1 MSAPRHSEPGLDEPA
16 VAERRG
22 AHDRSARDDDDRR
35 GGDQRGEPVLC
46 DFLRAKVSGAAH
58 GDKRAL
64 LAIQHDASSVYWCLL
79 TMSPAGP
86 DDGLA
91 HAERCGEGRVC
102 CTQRTGGDVA

>member
-1 MSAPRHSEPGLDEPA
+1 MSDQRHSEPGLDEPA
-16 VAERRG
+16 IDEHAVHEGRSREDDGRG
-22 AHDRSARDDDDRR
+22 D
-35 GGDQRGEPVLC
+35 DQRGEPVLC

-102 CTQRTGGDVA
+102 CTQRNGGEVA

>member
-1 MSAPRHSEPGLDEPA
+1 MSDPRH
-16 VAERRG
+16 
-22 AHDRSARDDDDRR
+22 
-35 GGDQRGEPVLC
+35 GEPVLC

-79 TMSPAGP
+79 TMSSAGP

-102 CTQRTGGDVA
+102 CTLRGRDEVA

>member
-1 MSAPRHSEPGLDEPA
+1 MSAPRHDEPGLDEPA
-16 VAERRG
+16 VDERRSSG
-22 AHDRSARDDDDRR
+22 DDERTI

-102 CTQRTGGDVA
+102 CTQRNGGEVA